1 MSTTQPALGEER
13 IEGVVGHLLH
23 ISHDQRTVLRIALTA
38 DDETPDSEVTATG
51 TALFGCKP
59 GESLRLTGEWTRHP
73 RYGRQFAAR
82 RCERTLPAGV
92 RAIRLYL
99 ASGLIRGIGPV
110 MAQAIVERFRDQTLH
125 IIDTDPEQLLEVF
138 GIGPKRLG
146 GILEAWEEQKAVA
159 ELMVVLQGLDISPNL
174 AVKIYDHYHKAGR
187 NPLAVVRD
195 TPYKLCQEVRGIGFR
210 TSDRIALA
218 AGVPKHSTERLKA
231 ALLAALEESAGRG
244 DCHLAVGD
252 LLERTRK
259 LLHDSDPATALI
271 LHDDVLGEALTSLRR
286 IGYVIM
292 ESIPLRVREE
302 LDVFH
307 AVDIVSTPRMH
318 RAETTLAE
326 HVRRLL
332 DTDRNPSNG
341 NWQKGLDALPEAST
355 LTAEQRQGVLT
366 AFTHTLSVL
375 TGGPGCGKTHTLRT
389 VVALAHAL
397 GLAVA
402 LAAPTGK
409 AANRLAQMSGQEAQT
424 VHRLLRAPE
433 GDTLFDHSSPLHS
446 ADLIVVDEASMLD
459 VQLAADLFTKVPPG
473 SRLLLVGDVDQ
484 LPSVGPGLVLR
495 DLLAV
500 PAVPRTRLTRI
511 FRQGNDSA
519 PIVDNAHRILHGQ
532 RPLHHPTAFAMLPC
546 QTGEAIAAEVV
557 RFFEKRPAHVSLDDI
572 QVLCPAKKRE
582 AGAVDLNSRL
592 QRSLNPAAPDKAEHH
607 HDGRILRV
615 GDRVVQTRTLRDI
628 GLFNGTTGTIKGID
642 AEEARLHIDFEGQE
656 LAYPVAEL
664 DGLLHAYAMTVHRAQ
679 GSEYPYVIIALPRTA
694 PLLLTRNLLYTAVTR
709 ARARVFLLFQNDAVQ
724 WTLDNKNGN
733 RRNTALEHRI
743 CGRTTQIPAPRAG
756 EPDQLVW

>member
-1 MSTTQPALGEER
+1 MPTTQPALDEEC
-13 IEGVVGHLLH
+13 IEGVVAHVLH

-38 DDETPDSEVTATG
+38 DDDAPESEVTATG
-51 TALFGCKP
+51 ASLFGCKP
-59 GESLRLTGEWTRHP
+59 GESLRLTGQWTRHP

-99 ASGLIRGIGPV
+99 ASGLIRGIGTV
-110 MAQAIVERFRDQTLH
+110 MAQAIVEKFKDQTLH
-125 IIDTDPEQLLEVF
+125 VIDTAPEQLLKVF
-138 GIGPKRLG
+138 GIGPKRLA
-146 GILEAWEEQKAVA
+146 GILEAWAEQKAIA
-159 ELMVVLQGLDISPNL
+159 DLMIVLQGLGISPNL
-174 AVKIYDHYHKAGR
+174 AVKIYNHYHKDGR
-187 NPLAVVRD
+187 DPLTVVRD
-195 TPYKLCQEVRGIGFR
+195 TPYTLCREVHGIGFK

-218 AGVPKHSTERLKA
+218 SGVPKHSTERLQA
-231 ALLAALEESAGRG
+231 ALLAALEESVAHG

-259 LLHDSDPATALI
+259 LLKDSDPATALI
-271 LHDDVLGEALTSLRR
+271 LHDDVLGQALASLRR
-286 IGYVIM
+286 IGYAVM
-292 ESIPLRVREE
+292 ESIPLRVRED

-307 AVDIVSTPRMH
+307 AVDIVSTPRIH

-326 HVRRLL
+326 NVRRLL
-332 DTDRNPSNG
+332 GAGRRPSSDTC
-341 NWQKGLDALPEAST
+341 QTGLDALPEAGT
-355 LTAEQRQGVLT
+355 LTAEQRQGVLA
-366 AFTHTLSVL
+366 AFTHPLSVL

-389 VVALAHAL
+389 VVALARDRGHT
-397 GLAVA
+397 VA

-424 VHRLLRAPE
+424 VHRLLRAQE
-433 GDTLFDHSSPLHS
+433 GDTLFDHTSPLHS

-459 VQLAADLFTKVPPG
+459 VALAAELFAKVPTS

-484 LPSVGPGLVLR
+484 LPSVGAGLVLR

-500 PAVPRTRLTRI
+500 SAVPRTRLTRI

-532 RPLHHPTAFAMLPC
+532 RPLHHPPAFAMSPW
-546 QTGEAIAAEVV
+546 QTAEDIAAEVI
-557 RFFEKRPAHVSLDDI
+557 RCFEKRPAHVNLDDI
-572 QVLCPAKKRE
+572 QVLCPTKKRA
-582 AGAVDLNSRL
+582 AGVVDLNERL
-592 QRSLNPAAPDKAEHH
+592 QRLLNPAAPDKAEHH

-615 GDRVVQTRTLRDI
+615 GDRIVQTRTLREI
-628 GLFNGTTGTIKGID
+628 GLLNGTTGIIRGID
-642 AEEARLHIDFEGQE
+642 AEAAQLRIDFEGQE
-656 LAYPVAEL
+656 LVYPVTEL

-709 ARARVFLLFQNDAVQ
+709 ARSRVFLLFQHDALL

-743 CGRTTQIPAPRAG
+743 GGRATQVPAPRAK